1 MEPVTLAVVSLAVL
15 MLLLSFG
22 VPIVF
27 CFSGA
32 LAFMSIVG
40 GVTMKGMMM
49 WGLQQILS
57 PTLLCIPLF
66 IYAGSL
72 MSESGIA
79 KYLLEFVDV
88 FVGRIRGGLGFVAT
102 LTCAILGAISGSTFT
117 GLAAT
122 GNMLIPE
129 MVSRGYPRAFATAL
143 ITCSSILG
151 VLIPPSTPMIIFGWV
166 TGTNVL
172 ACFLSTVG
180 PGIVTIIIFCGINFV
195 LSRRFDL
202 KLMPQL
208 SKTEKRRQI
217 AVRGW
222 KALPALIMP
231 VLILGGIYS
240 GAMTPTEAAA
250 VAVIYALPVG
260 FFVYRGLNLR
270 NAFGCTKDSAVSVG
284 SIMIMIF
291 CSMMLSQTYVV
302 LQIPQAI
309 VESVFSITDNSFLI
323 LLLINLILLF
333 VGMIVNDTTG
343 IILVAPLLLPLA
355 TGGEPNG
362 NYLEFYQGFLLG
374 LDSVKLKYGRSVNVD
389 LYNTARD
396 TARIREI
403 VESDAFRKADLIVG
417 PVYEEGLY
425 PVIRFAEEKKI
436 PVVSPLANIEG
447 MNSDVLFQLAPDPSR
462 KYEKA
467 GDLVNGDKRV
477 TLICTESADK
487 EFEREMLALL
497 GDSEYRRYTYKYE
510 HPTARSADSPS
521 DLTPLLEN
529 TDDNVFIILSD
540 NEVDIDRILAALASA
555 DTSLTSRGRTAPR
568 FVVLGNTRWNRYNT
582 VDRAMFFK
590 NRVIFFSTYHAKRDS
605 ETVRAFDDAYIRSF
619 GALPTLFSYRG
630 YDTAMI
636 FAPAMYGDIEYD
648 LEDRRYTP
656 LQTTYRF
663 GQNEGREN
671 HVNRNWTRV
680 NYNSDFTITI
690 E

>member
-250 VAVIYALPVG
+250 ALSKARQELTALLAASGRPADALEPKFTCKLCQDTGSVQG
-260 FFVYRGLNLR
+260 RTCTCVHKLMQGLRREGIEALSSLSLSSFDTMELR
-270 NAFGCTKDSAVSVG
+270 YYPNTMDEK
-284 SIMIMIF
+284 
-291 CSMMLSQTYVV
+291 L
-302 LQIPQAI
+302 
-309 VESVFSITDNSFLI
+309 
-323 LLLINLILLF
+323 
-333 VGMIVNDTTG
+333 
-343 IILVAPLLLPLA
+343 
-355 TGGEPNG
+355 GEPVRTYMG
-362 NYLEFYQGFLLG
+362 GLLEDL
-374 LDSVKLKYGRSVNVD
+374 RS
-389 LYNTARD
+389 Y
-396 TARIREI
+396 
-403 VESDAFRKADLIVG
+403 
-417 PVYEEGLY
+417 
-425 PVIRFAEEKKI
+425 AEEFDH
-436 PVVSPLANIEG
+436 
-447 MNSDVLFQLAPDPSR
+447 NSESLMLFGN
-462 KYEKA
+462 A
-467 GDLVNGDKRV
+467 G
-477 TLICTESADK
+477 
-487 EFEREMLALL
+487 L
-497 GDSEYRRYTYKYE
+497 GKT
-510 HPTARSADSPS
+510 H
-521 DLTPLLEN
+521 
-529 TDDNVFIILSD
+529 
-540 NEVDIDRILAALASA
+540 AALAIAGIVLQKDFDVIYVSSPDFFGKLENA
-555 DTSLTSRGRTAPR
+555 RFDSSEDAETLLRTASAADLLILDDLGTE
-568 FVVLGNTRWNRYNT
+568 FVTPYFITTFYSLLNNRLG
-582 VDRAMFFK
+582 A
-590 NRVIFFSTYHAKRDS
+590 
-605 ETVRAFDDAYIRSF
+605 
-619 GALPTLFSYRG
+619 GLPTIVTTNIADGSL
-630 YDTAMI
+630 
-636 FAPAMYGDIEYD
+636 
-648 LEDRRYTP
+648 LEKRYTEKISSRLSSFVP
-656 LQTTYRF
+656 CLFAGEDIR
-663 GQNEGREN
+663 GLKAAE
-671 HVNRNWTRV
+671 
-680 NYNSDFTITI
+680 
-690 E
+690 

>member
-1 MEPVTLAVVSLAVL
+1 MEPVMLAVVSLAVL
-15 MLLLSFG
+15 MLFLSFG

-343 IILVAPLLLPLA
+343 IILVAPLLPLA
-355 TGGEPNG
+355 KAIGLDPIQYAAIFGVNLAVGSLTPPYASLL
-362 NYLEFYQGFLLG
+362 YLGIRIGKVDFVEILPYVGLFLLG
-374 LDSVKLKYGRSVNVD
+374 YV
-389 LYNTARD
+389 
-396 TARIREI
+396 
-403 VESDAFRKADLIVG
+403 
-417 PVYEEGLY
+417 PV
-425 PVIRFAEEKKI
+425 
-436 PVVSPLANIEG
+436 
-447 MNSDVLFQLAPDPSR
+447 
-462 KYEKA
+462 
-467 GDLVNGDKRV
+467 
-477 TLICTESADK
+477 
-487 EFEREMLALL
+487 MLL
-497 GDSEYRRYTYKYE
+497 
-510 HPTARSADSPS
+510 
-521 DLTPLLEN
+521 
-529 TDDNVFIILSD
+529 
-540 NEVDIDRILAALASA
+540 
-555 DTSLTSRGRTAPR
+555 
-568 FVVLGNTRWNRYNT
+568 
-582 VDRAMFFK
+582 
-590 NRVIFFSTYHAKRDS
+590 
-605 ETVRAFDDAYIRSF
+605 
-619 GALPTLFSYRG
+619 
-630 YDTAMI
+630 
-636 FAPAMYGDIEYD
+636 
-648 LEDRRYTP
+648 
-656 LQTTYRF
+656 TTYWPDVSLFIPRLF
-663 GQNEGREN
+663 G
-671 HVNRNWTRV
+671 
-680 NYNSDFTITI
+680 FI
-690 E
+690 

>member
-284 SIMIMIF
+284 
-291 CSMMLSQTYVV
+291 
-302 LQIPQAI
+302 
-309 VESVFSITDNSFLI
+309 
-323 LLLINLILLF
+323 
-333 VGMIVNDTTG
+333 
-343 IILVAPLLLPLA
+343 ILVAPLLLPLA
-355 TGGEPNG
+355 KAIGLDPIQYAAIFGVNLAVGSLTPPYASLL
-362 NYLEFYQGFLLG
+362 YLGIRIGKVDFVEILPYVGLFLLG
-374 LDSVKLKYGRSVNVD
+374 YV
-389 LYNTARD
+389 
-396 TARIREI
+396 
-403 VESDAFRKADLIVG
+403 
-417 PVYEEGLY
+417 PV
-425 PVIRFAEEKKI
+425 
-436 PVVSPLANIEG
+436 
-447 MNSDVLFQLAPDPSR
+447 
-462 KYEKA
+462 
-467 GDLVNGDKRV
+467 
-477 TLICTESADK
+477 
-487 EFEREMLALL
+487 MLL
-497 GDSEYRRYTYKYE
+497 
-510 HPTARSADSPS
+510 
-521 DLTPLLEN
+521 
-529 TDDNVFIILSD
+529 
-540 NEVDIDRILAALASA
+540 
-555 DTSLTSRGRTAPR
+555 
-568 FVVLGNTRWNRYNT
+568 
-582 VDRAMFFK
+582 
-590 NRVIFFSTYHAKRDS
+590 
-605 ETVRAFDDAYIRSF
+605 
-619 GALPTLFSYRG
+619 
-630 YDTAMI
+630 
-636 FAPAMYGDIEYD
+636 
-648 LEDRRYTP
+648 
-656 LQTTYRF
+656 TTYWPDVSLFIPRLF
-663 GQNEGREN
+663 G
-671 HVNRNWTRV
+671 
-680 NYNSDFTITI
+680 FI
-690 E
+690 